1 MTNKELNFVVWIVRQ
16 QIEIEKG
23 RANKMER
30 ISDEFLVESF
40 IQAKKMGLDLD
51 FISILEEEIKLRKL
65 NIDDYQDAMNCI

>member
-1 MTNKELNFVVWIVRQ
+1 VDSTRTNRDRER
-16 QIEIEKG
+16 

-51 FISILEEEIKLRKL
+51 FISLLEEEIKLRKL
-65 NIDDYQDAMNCI
+65 NIDDYQDAMNCINNK